1 MSVAKNTRKV
11 GLGLLGSGTVGEALQ
26 DLLFRDLGKRPGAD
40 LELEIVKIYTRRPQG
55 KRWYARHRALF
66 TSSAEEV
73 IDHPRVDILVEAL
86 GSQQEKQLQTYKSYI
101 IRAFEKGKSVVT
113 SDKAVLARFG
123 KEIWSAAERCGR
135 ELRFE
140 ACVGGGIP
148 IIRSLTESFAAEEP
162 ESIYGIVNGTCNYIL
177 SEMKRSGKSYEAALR
192 EAQERGY
199 AESDPKADTAG
210 LDAEAK
216 LILLAGVTFG
226 VYLQPGIVWRK
237 GIEEIQAIDF
247 LYADRKGRCTI
258 KPLAAARREDDV
270 LSGFV
275 APVLVPHDHFL
286 ATIDGSTNAI
296 FFKGKRSAGGDGAR
310 DWNYVFVGPGAGGGP
325 TAVAIL
331 GDVCELARRRGSYR
345 ITDSASRYTGQHLA
359 TALTGAGK
367 ALTVKPADQI
377 AAPFYIRFLVK
388 DRPGIVGDICQTF
401 GKMAINVSEIWQL
414 SHGESELRELAKSHR
429 LSEKPGRMLPFVITL
444 ERATAGQIRTA
455 LDIIGRKDYLLV
467 EPVWFPI
474 WRN

>member
-1 MSVAKNTRKV
+1 MPVAKNTRKV

-26 DLLFRDLGKRPGAD
+26 DLLFRDLGKRLGAD

-55 KRWYARHRALF
+55 KKWYAKHRALF

-177 SEMKRSGKSYEAALR
+177 SEMRRSGKSYDAALR

-210 LDAEAK
+210 LDAEAPGRGF
-216 LILLAGVTFG
+216 AG
-226 VYLQPGIVWRK
+226 
-237 GIEEIQAIDF
+237 E
-247 LYADRKGRCTI
+247 
-258 KPLAAARREDDV
+258 
-270 LSGFV
+270 
-275 APVLVPHDHFL
+275 
-286 ATIDGSTNAI
+286 
-296 FFKGKRSAGGDGAR
+296 
-310 DWNYVFVGPGAGGGP
+310 
-325 TAVAIL
+325 
-331 GDVCELARRRGSYR
+331 RRRS
-345 ITDSASRYTGQHLA
+345 
-359 TALTGAGK
+359 
-367 ALTVKPADQI
+367 
-377 AAPFYIRFLVK
+377 
-388 DRPGIVGDICQTF
+388 
-401 GKMAINVSEIWQL
+401 N
-414 SHGESELRELAKSHR
+414 
-429 LSEKPGRMLPFVITL
+429 
-444 ERATAGQIRTA
+444 RA
-455 LDIIGRKDYLLV
+455 
-467 EPVWFPI
+467 
-474 WRN
+474 

>member
-1 MSVAKNTRKV
+1 MSMAKSPYKV
-11 GLGLLGSGTVGEALQ
+11 RLGLLGSGTVGEALQ
-26 DLLFRDLGKRPGAD
+26 DLLFRDLGKRPGGD

-55 KRWYARHRALF
+55 KKWYARHPALF
-66 TSSAEEV
+66 TTRAEEV

-86 GSQQEKQLQTYKSYI
+86 GSQQEKQLQTYKNYI

-199 AESDPKADTAG
+199 AETNPRADTAG

-216 LILLAGVTFG
+216 LILLANVTFG
-226 VYLQPGIVWRK
+226 AYLQPGVIWRK

-258 KPLAAARREDDV
+258 KHLAVARRDGDA
-270 LSGFV
+270 LAGFV
-275 APVLVPHDHFL
+275 SPVLVPHDHFL
-286 ATIDGSTNAI
+286 ATIDGPTNAI
-296 FFKGKRSAGGDGAR
+296 FFKGKRSAGGDGTR
-310 DWNYVFVGPGAGGGP
+310 DWNYVFVGPGAGGGA

-331 GDVCELARRRGSYR
+331 GDVCELARGGQRPRRTLRSFPPPV
-345 ITDSASRYTGQHLA
+345 
-359 TALTGAGK
+359 ALT
-367 ALTVKPADQI
+367 LQSVEQI
-377 AAPFYIRFLVK
+377 AACFYLRFVVK

-401 GKMAINVSEIWQL
+401 GKMAINISEIWQL
-414 SHGESELRELAKSHR
+414 SHDESELRGLAKSYR
-429 LSEKPGRMLPFVITL
+429 LSEKPGKVLPFVITL
-444 ERATAGQIRTA
+444 ERATAGQIKNA
-455 LDIIGRKDYLLV
+455 LDIIGRKDYVLV
-467 EPVWFPI
+467 DPLWFPI
-474 WRN
+474 WRS